1 LKKWIIGLNYNRR
14 DIITKIG
21 KLIKKKRKDKKLS
34 ISKLSFLSGITKKE
48 IFKIELGCLKHPFL
62 NTLLKL
68 SEHIELNKKEIIECD
83 VIYNYDFEVMKR
95 QCETMLDDLEEM
107 QREE

>member
-1 LKKWIIGLNYNRR
+1 MSVIEAVKQ
-14 DIITKIG
+14 
-21 KLIKKKRKDKKLS
+21 IKTQKQ
-34 ISKLSFLSGITKKE
+34 F
-48 IFKIELGCLKHPFL
+48 
-62 NTLLKL
+62 
-68 SEHIELNKKEIIECD
+68 ELNKKEIIECD